1 MDLETK
7 SSLIGC
13 NVKVEWQNIAL
24 AVYVSGTIFSTR
36 NFLTPTKFV
45 LKAEAIDWAEVRRA
59 PSANRLVILEDV
71 LEEGRVYLKLS
82 RSL

>member
-7 SSLIGC
+7 SSLIGR
-13 NVKVEWQNIAL
+13 NVKVEWQTITL

-36 NFLTPTKFV
+36 NFLTFTKYV
-45 LKAEAIDWAEVRRA
+45 LKVEAIDWAEVRRT

-71 LEEGRVYLKLS
+71 LEEGRVCLKLS